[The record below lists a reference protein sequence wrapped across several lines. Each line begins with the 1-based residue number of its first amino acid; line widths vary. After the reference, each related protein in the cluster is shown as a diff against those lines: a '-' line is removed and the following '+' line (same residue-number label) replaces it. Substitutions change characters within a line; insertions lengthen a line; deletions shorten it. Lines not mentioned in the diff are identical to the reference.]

1 MQFDF
6 MPGWGNI
13 DVIFILGQL
22 QEKYLQKKKNI
33 NFSFVDSQRLSIVYH
48 FAEFLRGQRVG
59 NAET

>member
-13 DVIFILGQL
+13 DVIFILGQ
-22 QEKYLQKKKNI
+22 EKI
-33 NFSFVDSQRLSIVYH
+33 ICFSFVDSQRLSIVYH